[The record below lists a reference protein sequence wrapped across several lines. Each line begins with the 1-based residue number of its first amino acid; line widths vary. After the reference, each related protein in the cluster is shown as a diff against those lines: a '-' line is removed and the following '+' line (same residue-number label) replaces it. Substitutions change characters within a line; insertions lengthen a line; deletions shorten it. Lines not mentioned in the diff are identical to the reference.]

1 MGCWRFIFN
10 GLRIHLFDHIRGWL
24 LLLLLIFVLLV
35 LLAFFSFL
43 LLLVLSCVCL
53 GVCHLFWI
61 ILILNAMDF
70 VLVIGLACRVEPWS
84 CKLLMSYLRF
94 SCSLNSLDCV
104 RLDSF
109 DMLRRWVIKVV
120 MLAWDVRDLTQR
132 CRRCDGWDVSIIFI
146 LFLHRLGDYN
156 IKNRYKMLR
165 KVSKLG

>member
-35 LLAFFSFL
+35 LLAFFSFF

-61 ILILNAMDF
+61 ILILNTMDF
-70 VLVIGLACRVEPWS
+70 ILVIGLACRVEPWS

-94 SCSLNSLDCV
+94 SRSLNSLDCV

-120 MLAWDVRDLTQR
+120 MLAWDVRDLAHR
-132 CRRCDGWDVSIIFI
+132 CRRCDSLHVSFI
-146 LFLHRLGDYN
+146 VVCILHGLRDYN
-156 IKNRYKMLR
+156 ITTRY
-165 KVSKLG
+165 